1 MKLKSLWKLLTGAMA
16 IGFAI
21 VLVWAPTT
29 ESKIPHAFR
38 ENPTASPPAAEAVE
52 IAQIFGRTRYQ
63 KLAEADRFIKLGN
76 LGEAERLQR
85 QVKPAF
91 AAASPPPKPVL
102 EIEGVSPAARV
113 YWREANAGLQQGLE
127 SKTFVPLELLT
138 ENYPDFIPGHL
149 LLASAAQK
157 YGQPERAIAA
167 LERAT
172 SLYPS
177 NTELL
182 DRKIALLA
190 EQDQWLEA
198 AIAARQFA
206 LIYPKNPQA
215 AKYDRLA
222 DKHFQKYRSQTE
234 QNLFGLGIAHVG
246 ACEVI
251 EELRRRQELEEL
263 ERQDECSGAELI
275 MLLLEGEA
283 ATGKAFA
290 ESLKKDLT
298 LVEDPAVVEYVN
310 EIGQK
315 LARFMGR
322 DEFEYEFYVVEDSTP
337 NAFALPGGKIF
348 IHSGLMKLMG
358 SEAELAGLLG
368 HEIGHA
374 VLSHGF
380 LKISQK
386 AVAGTISEVI
396 PFGEI
401 ITQLTSLENSRNLE
415 RQADIL
421 GTRAIAAAGYAAD
434 GLHSVMQL
442 LKKLQRNAPPE
453 WLSTHPAPGSRVRY
467 LEELI
472 QRNGYNRYGYAY
484 EGVESYQSVM
494 GAPEPP
500 PASTQRRNQPRSGPV
515 ALNIV
520 QRKGDVQ
527 ISINRANVNAT
538 GGFTVDLVIK
548 NDSNDKFGFVPLF
561 VQVLDDSGN
570 RVSAR
575 FILTAG
581 EDALVPPGGSLRG
594 TLLIVGSRWQ
604 TGSQDLT
611 VVIKESTS
619 GGRVFRIP
627 L

>member
-16 IGFAI
+16 SGFAI
-21 VLVWAPTT
+21 VLVWAPRT
-29 ESKIPHAFR
+29 ESKIPPALR
-38 ENPTASPPAAEAVE
+38 ENPTASPPVAEAVE

-91 AAASPPPKPVL
+91 APASPPPKPVL
-102 EIEGVSPAARV
+102 EISDVSPAARV

-157 YGQPERAIAA
+157 YGRPERAIAA

-172 SLYPS
+172 SLYPD

-206 LIYPKNPQA
+206 LTYPKNPQA

-222 DKHFQKYRSQTE
+222 DKHFQKYRSQIE
-234 QNLFGLGIAHVG
+234 QDLFGLGIAHVVT
-246 ACEVI
+246 CEI
-251 EELRRRQELEEL
+251 IGDCLR
-263 ERQDECSGAELI
+263 GELI
-275 MLLLEGEA
+275 ELLLQGEA
-283 ATGKAFA
+283 AAGKEFA

-315 LARFMGR
+315 LAKFMGR

-348 IHSGLMKLMG
+348 INSGLMKLMG

-380 LKISQK
+380 LAISQN
-386 AVAGTISEVI
+386 AVVDTINEVI

-401 ITQLTSLENSRNLE
+401 ITWLTSLDNSRNQE

-442 LKKLQRNAPPE
+442 FKQLQRNAPPE
-453 WLSTHPAPGSRVRY
+453 WLSTHPAPRSRVRY

-472 QRNGYNRYGYAY
+472 QRNGYNRYAY
-484 EGVESYQSVM
+484 EGVESYQRVM
-494 GAPEPP
+494 RAPEPTRTQ
-500 PASTQRRNQPRSGPV
+500 PASTPRRNQPRSGPV

-520 QRKGDVQ
+520 QKKDDVQ

-570 RVSAR
+570 RVSSR
-575 FILTAG
+575 FLLTAG
-581 EDALVPPGGSLRG
+581 EDAFVPPGGSLRR
-594 TLLIVGSRWQ
+594 TLLIVGARWQ

-611 VVIKESTS
+611 VVVKESTP

>member
-29 ESKIPHAFR
+29 ESKIPPALR
-38 ENPTASPPAAEAVE
+38 ENPTASPPVAKAVE

-102 EIEGVSPAARV
+102 EIEDVSPAARV

-206 LIYPKNPQA
+206 LTYPKNPQA

-222 DKHFQKYRSQTE
+222 DKHFQKYRSQIE
-234 QNLFGLGIAHVG
+234 QDLFGLGIGNVV

-251 EELRRRQELEEL
+251 EELRRRQELEE
-263 ERQDECSGAELI
+263 RQDECSGAELI
-275 MLLLEGEA
+275 MLLLQGEA

-358 SEAELAGLLG
+358 SEAELAGLLA

-386 AVAGTISEVI
+386 AVVDTINEVI

-442 LKKLQRNAPPE
+442 LKQLQRNAPPE
-453 WLSTHPAPGSRVRY
+453 WLSTHPAPRSRVRY

-472 QRNGYNRYGYAY
+472 QRNGYNRYAY
-484 EGVESYQSVM
+484 EGVESYQRVM
-494 GAPEPP
+494 RAPEPTRTQ
-500 PASTQRRNQPRSGPV
+500 PASTPRRNQPRSGPV

-570 RVSAR
+570 RVSSR
-575 FILTAG
+575 FLLTAG
-581 EDALVPPGGSLRG
+581 EDAFVPPGGSLRR
-594 TLLIVGSRWQ
+594 TLLIVGARWQ

-611 VVIKESTS
+611 VVVKESTP